1 MKKSP
6 VLTVLII
13 LVVVLVIYSVAPSI
27 KRLYQEMTSLE
38 IPTEEARHAH
48 FNLIIDVRTPKERE
62 ELGFY
67 PNSIPIAIQDLLKDV
82 PFLIGSGLSSK
93 NASIMIY
100 SNGDRRAQAAAQLLY
115 EHGYHH
121 VRYLATTYDH
131 LLPGRS

>member
-6 VLTVLII
+6 LLTILIVLI
-13 LVVVLVIYSVAPSI
+13 VAVVIYSVAPAMQ
-27 KRLYQEMTSLE
+27 RFYQEMTSLE
-38 IPTEEARHAH
+38 ITTEEARRGR

-93 NASIMIY
+93 NASIMVY
-100 SNGDRRAQAAAQLLY
+100 SNGDRRAQAAAQMLY
-115 EHGYHH
+115 EHGYHR

-131 LLPGRS
+131 IMPGRS